1 MNLQKRTN
9 GFLSNSIKKRT
20 AEILMRNF
28 AVLFLFFVCR
38 LELLYDITRE
48 QATRNDIVTA
58 EGYAYSLENSWPFSP
73 VFTSRL
79 TASISFCV
87 YLSVFITPSRPC
99 KMKTRIAEV
108 SL

>member
-1 MNLQKRTN
+1 MPVRMLRMRRGRLPGAGRT
-9 GFLSNSIKKRT
+9 IKKRT

-58 EGYAYSLENSWPFSP
+58 EGYAYSLEN
-73 VFTSRL
+73 
-79 TASISFCV
+79 
-87 YLSVFITPSRPC
+87 
-99 KMKTRIAEV
+99 
-108 SL
+108 